1 MRLSTSQLALQGVN
15 NILSQQASLSKTQ
28 AQLASGKQIL
38 NPSDDPAGASR
49 ILELDKAINTVDRYN
64 RNADQAETRLG
75 LSENVLSEFGNTLQR
90 VRELSVQA
98 ANGSQDRET
107 RAYIASELRQAQD
120 QLVQLANT
128 DDGNG
133 EYLFAGSETRTQPFT
148 KTAGGT
154 VQYNG
159 DQGQREVRIGPSRT
173 IAVDNSG
180 FDAFMKIPNGNGQ
193 YQVSENP
200 ENEGSGIITVGDTPA
215 RLDPEESYRVVF
227 SEDDGGQTYTVFRVD
242 ESDEDF
248 DPGEDPAIW
257 DPNSPPDG
265 VSVVQSGGDDLSS
278 QPYEPGMTISF
289 PSEGGQDVQV
299 KMDGN
304 PADGDS
310 FNVEAAQPQSVFKSV
325 DDLIKTLE
333 NDGDGPAM
341 NNAINRFLADID
353 QGMENVVRVRSEL
366 GARMNALDSSRDANE
381 GALLDLKS
389 AKSKLEDLDYAEA
402 SGRFNQELVGLQA
415 AQQTYTR
422 LQGLSLFDF
431 I

>member
-15 NILSQQASLSKTQ
+15 NILSQQSSLSKTQ
-28 AQLASGKQIL
+28 AQLASGKEIL

-49 ILELDKAINTVDRYN
+49 ILELDKAINTVERYN

-107 RAYIASELRQAQD
+107 RAYIASELREAQD

-148 KTAGGT
+148 KTAGGK
-154 VQYNG
+154 VEYNG

-193 YQVSENP
+193 YQVSEDS
-200 ENEGSGIITVGDTPA
+200 ENAGSGIITVGDTPA
-215 RLDPEESYRVVF
+215 RLNPDERFVVEF
-227 SEDDGGQTYTVFRVD
+227 SEDGGELTYTVYAGDPSEENPVD
-242 ESDEDF
+242 GLEQE
-248 DPGEDPAIW
+248 
-257 DPNSPPDG
+257 
-265 VSVVQSGGDDLSS
+265 
-278 QPYEPGMTISF
+278 PYEPGMTISI
-289 PSEGGQDVQV
+289 PTGNDNAQELQV

-304 PADGDS
+304 PADRDS
-310 FNVEAAQPQSVFKSV
+310 FNVEAAQPQSIFKSV